1 MGQPCVPTYS
11 LILIFLMQF
20 YSIRVEVKQHGKN
33 TLSQLPF
40 EIFMHVF
47 LRNAS
52 DLG

>member
-33 TLSQLPF
+33 TLSQLHLKYLCTFSLEMPQ
-40 EIFMHVF
+40 I
-47 LRNAS
+47 
-52 DLG
+52 